1 MRPWYLREED
11 IRETHDDKKVWA
23 KKYELFKSQNIRI
36 LEDGIKAELWRQGVG
51 KEKLPFL

>member
-1 MRPWYLREED
+1 MM
-11 IRETHDDKKVWA
+11 IKKC
-23 KKYELFKSQNIRI
+23 EQRSMSSLKSQNIRI